1 MKMPTTSRNAPA
13 IVLFALLVILV
24 SSIVSYAQGRG
35 NGQGAGSNIDKK
47 CAKFVNCHDAR
58 DGRWDGRGPAINQ
71 GNTIPTYQPPYQP
84 PVVAY
89 PNGRVR
95 NPNQDNQVYYPRSR
109 NRRVRGTSDDNDVTR
124 TEHRRRRPTASDNT
138 ETRDRRTRRRDRSN
152 VID

>member
-1 MKMPTTSRNAPA
+1 MKMPTSRNAPA
-13 IVLFALLVILV
+13 IVLFALLFILV
-24 SSIVSYAQGRG
+24 SAIVSYAQGRG
-35 NGQGAGSNIDKK
+35 NGRGAGSNIDKK

-71 GNTIPTYQPPYQP
+71 GNTIPIYQPPYQP
-84 PVVAY
+84 PVIAY

-95 NPNQDNQVYYPRSR
+95 NPNQDSQIYYPRSR
-109 NRRVRGTSDDNDVTR
+109 NRRVRGTSDDDNVTR
-124 TEHRRRRPTASDNT
+124 TEHRRRRRTASDDT

>member
-13 IVLFALLVILV
+13 IVFFALLVMLG
-24 SSIVSYAQGRG
+24 SAIVSYSQGRG
-35 NGQGAGSNIDKK
+35 NGKGGGPNIDKK

-71 GNTIPTYQPPYQP
+71 GNTIPIYQPPYQP

-109 NRRVRGTSDDNDVTR
+109 NRRVRGTSDDDNVTR
-124 TEHRRRRPTASDNT
+124 TEHRGRRRTTSDDT

>member
-1 MKMPTTSRNAPA
+1 MRMKASSRKAPVA
-13 IVLFALLVILV
+13 VLFAVLVVLG

-35 NGQGAGSNIDKK
+35 NGRGAGANIDKK

-71 GNTIPTYQPPYQP
+71 GNTIPIYQPPYQP
-84 PVVAY
+84 PVIVY

-95 NPNQDNQVYYPRSR
+95 NPNQDNQVYYPRAR
-109 NRRVRGTSDDNDVTR
+109 NRRVRGTSDDDNVTR
-124 TEHRRRRPTASDNT
+124 TEHRRRRRTSSDDT
-138 ETRDRRTRRRDRSN
+138 ETRDRRTRRHDRSN

>member
-1 MKMPTTSRNAPA
+1 MRMKAT
-13 IVLFALLVILV
+13 ILCALLIIFG

-35 NGQGAGSNIDKK
+35 NGRGAGSNIDKK

-71 GNTIPTYQPPYQP
+71 GNTIPVWQP
-84 PVVAY
+84 PVLGY

-95 NPNQDNQVYYPRSR
+95 NRNQDNGIYYPRSR
-109 NRRVRGTSDDNDVTR
+109 NRRVRRNSDDDDATRND
-124 TEHRRRRPTASDNT
+124 HWRRRRTGSDNT
-138 ETRDRRTRRRDRSN
+138 ETRDRHARRRDRSN

>member
-1 MKMPTTSRNAPA
+1 MKAMSRKAA
-13 IVLFALLVILV
+13 RVVLFASLVIFG
-24 SSIVSYAQGRG
+24 SAIVSYAQGRG
-35 NGQGAGSNIDKK
+35 NGRGAGRNIDKK

-71 GNTIPTYQPPYQP
+71 GNAGPIFQP
-84 PVVAY
+84 PVIAY

-109 NRRVRGTSDDNDVTR
+109 NRRVHHNSDDNDNDINR
-124 TEHRRRRPTASDNT
+124 DDNWRRRRRTGSHNT
-138 ETRDRRTRRRDRSN
+138 ETRDRRARRRDRSK